1 MNDGELDMS
10 TERVSELRGEQPV
23 VDEAPLRTAA
33 GTGAMERLSRP
44 QSELGH
50 TDVAR
55 VVHDFKG
62 PLATIGLE
70 AEWIDECLAQTD
82 TISARRSLE
91 RIRRNVT
98 FLDRMVMELLDLCSI
113 EAGRFVL
120 RCVPTELRALVE
132 HVVDRV
138 VPSRDRA
145 RVFLE
150 AAERVTMNID
160 DLRIER
166 VVANLLHNA
175 LRYAP
180 RASGIIVRL
189 EGEPTLTRISV
200 TDAGNALSADE
211 LAHIFDERARRS
223 ARANEGT
230 GLGLYLSKQIIEAH
244 RGTIG
249 AHSIRGVGTR
259 FFIEL
264 PLGHVTLTD
273 SGRAAT

>member
-1 MNDGELDMS
+1 MNDAEVDIL
-10 TERVSELRGEQPV
+10 TERGSELRGEQPV

-33 GTGAMERLSRP
+33 GTGAMERLERVSTVDARP
-44 QSELGH
+44 RSELGH
-50 TDVAR
+50 LDVAR

-70 AEWIDECLAQTD
+70 AEWIDDCLAQTD
-82 TISARRSLE
+82 TLSARRSLE
-91 RIRRNVT
+91 RIRRNVA

-113 EAGRFVL
+113 EAGRFAL
-120 RCVPTELRALVE
+120 RCVPTELRELVE

-150 AAERVTMNID
+150 AAERVTMSID

-175 LRYAP
+175 LTYAP
-180 RASGIIVRL
+180 RASGIVVRL
-189 EGEPTLTRISV
+189 EGEPTLIRISV
-200 TDAGNALSADE
+200 TDAGHARSADE
-211 LAHIFDERARRS
+211 LAHIFDENARRT
-223 ARANEGT
+223 ARANEGA

-249 AHSIRGVGTR
+249 ATSIRGVGTR

-264 PLGHVTLTD
+264 PLST
-273 SGRAAT
+273 